1 MTPDSR
7 SRRVVCVGA
16 VRGVLARR
24 EHRWVVDNEPEVRL
38 LEALR
43 AERGALERLRALAAV
58 LDAGL
63 IGVEDLKR
71 LNRRLSAILAVEAP
85 GDLWRVRVAGDQC
98 AAVAY
103 ACVCANDETLSR
115 WLGYALSA
123 RLDANLVPGLLPGPG
138 WASWGVP
145 HHLRH
150 HTLDRD
156 THWVSEMPRSFWRR
170 LRSHSDRRL
179 RAVAR
184 ASDPAAHPKLLADLA
199 DRHPAAAEVLD
210 VVASNPRAPT
220 RVLRHLTR
228 DPGAGEQVALRV
240 AHNRSATAAL
250 LAEMANSRRWDLRY
264 VAAWHPRMPRG
275 ALRRLAGDES
285 DEVRTAVA
293 RAEAAPAPALEAL
306 ASDPDVWVRATVA
319 SNPSAPQGVLEAL
332 LGDRFAA
339 VRAAAA
345 ANEST
350 PAALVAARARD
361 RAIRVRCEVAARPVG
376 ADVLTVLAEDPKSKV
391 RQAVAHNAHTPPEM
405 LEQLAGDG
413 CGEVRA
419 AAGYHRD
426 TPPVVLGAL
435 AGDHYWWVRD
445 CVASN
450 KSTPLRA
457 LSKLTSDEDPDVSF
471 DAARNAAIGP
481 RGLKTLAAHEHWAVR
496 AGAALNPNTPQQLLE
511 ALAQDDDSDVRRCV
525 CENDQTPQGVLDTL
539 RRDPDYWVRAAAAA
553 ASQRRRAHTH
563 DTAPHRRA
571 HTNGTAPH
579 QQPIA
584 AGPN

>member
-7 SRRVVCVGA
+7 SRRRVVCVGA

-63 IGVEDLKR
+63 VDVGDLKR
-71 LNRRLSAILAVEAP
+71 LNGRLSAIAAVEAP
-85 GDLWRVRVAGDQC
+85 GDLWRVLVAGDEC

-103 ACVCANDETLSR
+103 ACVCAEDEMLSR

-138 WASWGVP
+138 WVSWGVP
-145 HHLRH
+145 DHLRD

-199 DRHPAAAEVLD
+199 DRHPGAAEVLD
-210 VVASNPRAPT
+210 VIASNPRAPT
-220 RVLRHLTR
+220 RVLRRLMR

-240 AHNRSATAAL
+240 AQNRSATAAL

-264 VAAWHPRMPRG
+264 VAAWHPRMPLG

-293 RAEAAPAPALEAL
+293 RAEAPAPALQAL
-306 ASDPDVWVRATVA
+306 ASDPDVWVRTAVA
-319 SNPSAPQGVLEAL
+319 SNPSAPQGALEAL

-376 ADVLTVLAEDPKSKV
+376 SDVLTVLAEDPKSKV
-391 RQAVAHNAHTPPEM
+391 RQAVAHNAHTPPKM
-405 LEQLAGDG
+405 LGRLAKDR

-419 AAGYHRD
+419 AAGHHRD
-426 TPPVVLGAL
+426 TPPVVLRAL
-435 AGDHYWWVRD
+435 AGDDYWWVRD

-457 LSKLTSDEDPDVSF
+457 LSELTSDEDSDVSF

-496 AGAALNPNTPQQLLE
+496 AGAALNPNTPQALLE

-539 RRDPDYWVRAAAAA
+539 RRDADYWVRAAAAA

-563 DTAPHRRA
+563 GTAPQRRA
-571 HTNGTAPH
+571 HTNGTAPQ

-584 AGPN
+584 GSE

>member
-63 IGVEDLKR
+63 VGVEDLKR
-71 LNRRLSAILAVEAP
+71 LNRRLSAIAAVEAP
-85 GDLWRVRVAGDQC
+85 GDLWRVRVAGDEC

-184 ASDPAAHPKLLADLA
+184 ASDPAAHPKVLADLA
-199 DRHPAAAEVLD
+199 DRHPGTAEVLD

-264 VAAWHPRMPRG
+264 VAAWHPRMPPG

-293 RAEAAPAPALEAL
+293 RAEAAPAPVLQAL

-361 RAIRVRCEVAARPVG
+361 RAIRVRSAVAARPVG
-376 ADVLTVLAEDPKSKV
+376 ADVLTVLAEDPKWKV

-405 LEQLAGDG
+405 LKQLAGDG
-413 CGEVRA
+413 CDEVRA
-419 AAGYHRD
+419 AAGYHPD
-426 TPPVVLGAL
+426 TPPVVLRAL
-435 AGDHYWWVRD
+435 AGDHYWWVRN

-471 DAARNAAIGP
+471 DAARNAAIDP
-481 RGLKTLAAHEHWAVR
+481 RRLKTLAAHEHWAVR
-496 AGAALNPNTPQQLLE
+496 AGTALNPNTPQQLLE

-525 CENDQTPQGVLDTL
+525 CKNDHTPQSVLDTL
-539 RRDPDYWVRAAAAA
+539 RHDPDYWVRAAAAA

-563 DTAPHRRA
+563 DTAPQRRRA
-571 HTNGTAPH
+571 HTHSTAPQ

-584 AGPN
+584 GSE